1 MRKLIVCV
9 LLANPIFSHAEEWWE
24 ARTQA
29 GGRIILTTQTADW
42 CPKNFFIGYI
52 ETTKQDAFYGCWM
65 AANDRIHFKLK
76 DGTIKIYDK
85 EGWVYKNDN
94 K

>member
-1 MRKLIVCV
+1 MKKLIFCV
-9 LLANPIFSHAEEWWE
+9 LLANPIFSQAEEWWE

-52 ETTKQDAFYGCWM
+52 ETTKQDAVYGCWM
-65 AANDRIHFKLK
+65 VSNQRIHMKFN